1 MSGTI
6 SPAELRESIH
16 VMLEAESDWSL
27 IRGDADEQ
35 TRRHADLWR
44 KMASLGWL
52 GIAVPEQYGG
62 LGLDVSHL
70 SLLYEELGQF
80 LTPLPVTATL
90 LAVQALLLAGTEAQK
105 RHWLPALVQGEL
117 RASLALPT
125 SAVDLPRLGVNRTL
139 RGEVPDVLDGDRVE
153 AILVPAE
160 DSEGRVYLAIVG
172 KGESGVQI
180 GPRPVIDL
188 TRTLAD
194 VRLADAP
201 VDAERLLPLDPS
213 TWTALL
219 DHASLAIASDAAGG
233 ATRILADTVAYL
245 GVRRQFDRPIGAFQ
259 ALKHRAASWKIAV
272 EAVCAFT
279 HHCADSMAGGNVTRS
294 ATASAAKASA
304 TETYV
309 KVAGDAVQLHGGI
322 GFTWEHECHLFLK
335 RAMLDAVLFGGVMQ
349 HKDRAAELGFDR
361 ALGPHPKK
369 CEHVALQRFFS
380 RTD

>member
-1 MSGTI
+1 MSGAI
-6 SPAELRESIH
+6 SSTELRESIH
-16 VMLEAESDWSL
+16 VMLEAESGWSL
-27 IRGDADEQ
+27 IRGEADEQ
-35 TRRHADLWR
+35 VRARADLWQ

-52 GIAVPEQYGG
+52 GIVVPEQYGG

-90 LAVQALLLAGTEAQK
+90 LCAQALLLAGTDAQK
-105 RHWLPALVQGEL
+105 SRWLPPLAQGEL
-117 RASLALPT
+117 RASLVLPT
-125 SAVDLPRLGVNRTL
+125 AAVDLPRLGDDRTL
-139 RGEVPDVLDGDRVE
+139 RGDVHDVLDGDRVDV
-153 AILVPAE
+153 IFVPAE
-160 DSEGRVYLAIVG
+160 DSAGRLHLAIVG
-172 KGESGVQI
+172 KEDPGVQI
-180 GPRPVIDL
+180 SPHPVIDL
-188 TRTLAD
+188 TRGLAQ
-194 VRLADAP
+194 VRFADAP
-201 VDAERLLPLDPS
+201 IDAERLLPLDAA

-245 GVRRQFDRPIGAFQ
+245 GIRRQFDRPIGAFQ

-279 HHCADSMAGGNVTRS
+279 RHCADSMREGDAASS
-294 ATASAAKASA
+294 AAASAAKASA

-335 RAMLDAVLFGGVMQ
+335 RAMLDVALFGSLMQ

-361 ALGPHPKK
+361 GLGPRSKK
-369 CEHVALQRFFS
+369 HAQVAVQRFFS
-380 RTD
+380 RPD